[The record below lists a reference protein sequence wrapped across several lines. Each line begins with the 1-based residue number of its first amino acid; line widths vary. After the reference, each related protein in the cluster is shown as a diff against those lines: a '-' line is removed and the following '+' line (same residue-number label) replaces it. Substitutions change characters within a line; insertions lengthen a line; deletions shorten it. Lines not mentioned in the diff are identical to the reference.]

1 MLLSRR
7 LILIC
12 LCPLILSWFARD
24 LPASE
29 QAWLNNSVTFTITP
43 QWSLKLTQELRTLD
57 ITYAD
62 PYLHNLQAGLVYH
75 LPKNFYLAA
84 LYKREHVDLG
94 GDIVFDEDR
103 ITLEGG
109 WKIGLA
115 KGLGFDIRAKTE
127 FRSFNVEDS
136 NHTRF
141 RLRLRLKYDTSLAG
155 LRFKPFIATETFGK
169 TNVYTVQKGRFY
181 LGSIFPLSQH
191 AELVV
196 NYIWLNARDIDDIH
210 IINTGF
216 ALKF

>member
-115 KGLGFDIRAKTE
+115 KGLGFDIRAKAE

-155 LRFKPFIATETFGK
+155 LRLKPFVATETFGK
-169 TNVYTVQKGRFY
+169 TDVYTVQKNRFY

-191 AELVV
+191 VELVV

-216 ALKF
+216 DLKF